1 MYAWAK
7 LEKGGRGK
15 WSGEEIALVSV
26 YASSPT
32 AAAAVVS
39 AMALY
44 SQKGE
49 EEEEEKGDL

>member
-49 EEEEEKGDL
+49 EEEEKGDL